1 MLLSEGNDGIMSF
14 LFGDGHFTGG
24 QFFDNPVLDFLLLL
38 WSKVLP
44 ALLDELFHLD
54 FLEGVLGLSM
64 LDGREHVDVVGGEL
78 GGRGDSDKG
87 KEVEESHFC
96 FFLNQTW
103 TQSGASEQ
111 NLCLS
116 RHHLL

>member
-14 LFGDGHFTGG
+14 LFGDGALTGG

-54 FLEGVLGLSM
+54 FLAGVLGLSM
-64 LDGREHVDVVGGEL
+64 LDGREHVSVVGGEL

-96 FFLNQTW
+96 FF
-103 TQSGASEQ
+103 
-111 NLCLS
+111 
-116 RHHLL
+116 

>member
-14 LFGDGHFTGG
+14 LFGDGALTCG

-64 LDGREHVDVVGGEL
+64 LDGREHVSVVGGEL

-96 FFLNQTW
+96 FF
-103 TQSGASEQ
+103 
-111 NLCLS
+111 
-116 RHHLL
+116 